1 MQTLA
6 MPTVARIDSPSAPA
20 PEPLPAPVRPTHR
33 GATPV
38 GRQSSRRR
46 QERSTT
52 MRIPQPQCAL
62 QRKFVDDESS
72 SVLDAAQSC
81 LPSRCKDFCCKHC
94 SRFYGTSSTPRR
106 ALFRCHYSYSV
117 AVHLRLSNIHR
128 PMITVTTPSPMP
140 NKPEDCAACAVPWDP
155 NSTFCITTS
164 ESIASMKVT
173 NLTDESMGLCVLCAV
188 LHFRHHRHVPSR
200 TERLDH
206 DRPHRDRVLRLRRT
220 APQHRTAYANAI
232 AIGSSAAASGITASP
247 VARSTHSW
255 RRGKQVAP
263 PSTRIRRASTESRGR
278 RNAGRGR

>member
-52 MRIPQPQCAL
+52 MRIPQPQCAV

-81 LPSRCKDFCCKHC
+81 LPSLAKTFAVSIVAAFTIRRVPI
-94 SRFYGTSSTPRR
+94 SR

-128 PMITVTTPSPMP
+128 PMITATTPSPMP
-140 NKPEDCAACAVPWDP
+140 NSPEDCAACAVPWDS
-155 NSTFCITTS
+155 NSTSCVTTS
-164 ESIASMKVT
+164 DSIAS
-173 NLTDESMGLCVLCAV
+173 
-188 LHFRHHRHVPSR
+188 RRSR
-200 TERLDH
+200 
-206 DRPHRDRVLRLRRT
+206 
-220 APQHRTAYANAI
+220 I
-232 AIGSSAAASGITASP
+232 
-247 VARSTHSW
+247 
-255 RRGKQVAP
+255 
-263 PSTRIRRASTESRGR
+263 
-278 RNAGRGR
+278 

>member
-52 MRIPQPQCAL
+52 MRIPQPQCAV

-81 LPSRCKDFCCKHC
+81 LPSRCKDFCRKYC
-94 SRFYGTSSTPRR
+94 SRFYDTSRTNITR
-106 ALFRCHYSYSV
+106 AIPLSLFLFRCRPLTSQQHPQADDHGHHAEPDAEQSRG
-117 AVHLRLSNIHR
+117 LRRVRGSLGFQQHVLRDHQRQHR
-128 PMITVTTPSPMP
+128 I
-140 NKPEDCAACAVPWDP
+140 E
-155 NSTFCITTS
+155 
-164 ESIASMKVT
+164 KVT